1 MTSRPQGDQLD
12 TPASR
17 RGGQKGSVPCGY
29 RPQWTSATG
38 RRTEQ
43 IVFSHAEVWLED
55 TLSLTPRCWSHR
67 IAGGLV
73 LVRISPI
80 QRSGSGPRLLFT
92 TPKEKSS
99 RSVSTAASK
108 RRQRA
113 ATLAERNPDRDRRG
127 PLRDR
132 WHRLQ
137 VGGARGHERARSR
150 TRTPDGHH
158 ADDRAPARRLG
169 GRRDRP
175 DRLIYGPSDAV
186 ACPRWSDR
194 ALRRVVEILRTRA
207 CARWRWTTPHDATS
221 AGGQIAAIGGGRSAQ
236 GRSASICAASDSS
249 VVSRLG
255 LPTIWTAR
263 GRPCDENPAG
273 TDAAG

>member
-12 TPASR
+12 TPASQ
-17 RGGQKGSVPCGY
+17 RGGQKGSVPSGY

-43 IVFSHAEVWLED
+43 IVFSDAEVWLGN
-55 TLSLTPRCWSHR
+55 TLSPPVLVASDC
-67 IAGGLV
+67 GGLV

-80 QRSGSGPRLLFT
+80 QRSESGPRLLFT

-99 RSVSTAASK
+99 RSVSTAAST

-113 ATLAERNPDRDRRG
+113 ATLAERNSDRDRRG

-150 TRTPDGHH
+150 TRTPDGRH

-175 DRLIYGPSDAV
+175 DPLIDGPTDAV
-186 ACPRWSDR
+186 AYPRWSDR
-194 ALRRVVEILRTRA
+194 ALRRVVEIPRTRA
-207 CARWRWTTPHDATS
+207 CARWWWTTPHDATS

-255 LPTIWTAR
+255 LPTIWIAR